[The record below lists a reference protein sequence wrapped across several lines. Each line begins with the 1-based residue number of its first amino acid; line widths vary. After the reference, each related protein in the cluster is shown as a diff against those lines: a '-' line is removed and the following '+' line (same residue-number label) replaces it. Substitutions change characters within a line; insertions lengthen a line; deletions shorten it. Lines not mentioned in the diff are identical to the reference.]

1 MALILPFPMLA
12 TFCRENS
19 LSSDMERE
27 VVASVH
33 SMRNAL
39 ALLVSTLMESPIDK
53 FSAANR
59 RV

>member
-1 MALILPFPMLA
+1 
-12 TFCRENS
+12 
-19 LSSDMERE
+19 MERLE

-39 ALLVSTLMESPIDK
+39 ALLVSTLMESPTDK